1 MRSRYRRFRISLS
14 STEYPYDHDWAAN
27 VRFESENDEQDTA
40 CGVPRFVQ
48 MSGHNHTSMV
58 AHFNTG
64 EDCLGREILD
74 FLGPHI

>member
-1 MRSRYRRFRISLS
+1 MTMTGRRMSALSL
-14 STEYPYDHDWAAN
+14 
-27 VRFESENDEQDTA
+27 ENDEQDTA